1 VQDWTM
7 QKFYHVSKRHTYT
20 DGRNLE
26 NNDTICTR
34 QAMCQEELLTTD
46 GRVMLANRYETLI
59 RVYKE
64 LQIQLRTSIPAIIGM
79 VINKIPWLLSLHFAG
94 NLGTQELAAAA
105 LATTLCNVTGMSLS
119 VGLSSALSTLTG
131 QSRGNTATK
140 SRTLED
146 LESPVRQVTN
156 TKWEGEALLTTQSDQ
171 NTEHY
176 GSQESNVSHTVQEEF
191 APNGPMIY
199 LLRGT
204 FIQLLFVIPVG
215 LWWIHGTQDILIS
228 LGQEHR
234 RAIMTSRYLRILAPG
249 LWGYSINWTLTS
261 WLQAIEMADVP
272 ACAAALAAMIHL
284 PMNLLFI
291 HVFQWGYLGVGA
303 ATVVSQM
310 IQPLYIIL
318 YIFLT
323 DHGKTRV
330 LENIMPSTMNRRH
343 LIDLREI
350 RISILSF
357 YGIFQYLSLA
367 IPGIVIISE
376 WWASELCIF
385 LSGTLRPY
393 PALALDA
400 MTIYQSINT
409 ACFMLPVGCSIS
421 GTTRVGNLLGAGDD
435 GNAHMAANVAVGTA
449 AILSILVGCLLFLT
463 PHTLFPSI
471 FSPDVAVIEEASRL
485 IPLLSIYV
493 VGDGVQTALNGIIKG
508 CGRQF
513 IIMPI
518 VLIAYWIIGVPLAYY
533 FTFVRHNGF
542 MCNDSLF
549 CGVSGLVSGL
559 TIGTWVHMILLAIV
573 VVSTTDWRIEAQKAL
588 KRVSKGIQSSK

>member
-1 VQDWTM
+1 MLQNRFDTLYRA
-7 QKFYHVSKRHTYT
+7 YH
-20 DGRNLE
+20 
-26 NNDTICTR
+26 
-34 QAMCQEELLTTD
+34 
-46 GRVMLANRYETLI
+46 
-59 RVYKE
+59 E

-94 NLGTQELAAAA
+94 NLGSQELSAAA

-131 QSRGNTATK
+131 QSRGRTTK
-140 SRTLED
+140 CQTLQNPERTQQTTEKI
-146 LESPVRQVTN
+146 E
-156 TKWEGEALLTTQSDQ
+156 WEGEPLMMTQYGHSIEQ
-171 NTEHY
+171 YGTE
-176 GSQESNVSHTVQEEF
+176 ESNVNCTLEEKF
-191 APNGPMIY
+191 IPNGPIIY
-199 LLRGT
+199 LTRGI

-215 LWWIHGTQDILIS
+215 LWWIHGIQSFLIT
-228 LGQEHR
+228 LGQEHQ
-234 RAIMTSRYLRILAPG
+234 RAIMTARYLRILAPG

-272 ACAAALAAMIHL
+272 AYAAAIAAMLHL

-291 HVFQWGYLGVGA
+291 HVLKWGYLGVGA
-303 ATVVSQM
+303 ATAVSQT
-310 IQPLYIIL
+310 IQPLYIVL

-323 DHGKTRV
+323 KHGRKRV
-330 LENIMPSTMNRRH
+330 LEHILPSSMNRNH
-343 LIDLREI
+343 LMDRREI
-350 RISILSF
+350 RMAILSLS
-357 YGIFQYLSLA
+357 GILQYLSLA

-421 GTTRVGNLLGAGDD
+421 GTTRVGNSLGAGDEL
-435 GNAHMAANVAVGTA
+435 GAHMAANVAVGSA

-463 PHTLFPSI
+463 PHTLFPSL
-471 FSPDVAVIEEASRL
+471 FSPDREVIEEASRL

-493 VGDGVQTALNGIIKG
+493 IGDGIQSALNGVIKG

-518 VLIAYWIIGVPLAYY
+518 VVIAYWIIGVPLAYY
-533 FTFVRHNGF
+533 FTFINHNGF
-542 MCNDSLF
+542 MCNDSQF

-559 TIGTWVHMILLAIV
+559 TIGTWVHMILLAMV
-573 VVSTTDWRIEAQKAL
+573 VVFTTNWKEEALKAQ
-588 KRVSKGIQSSK
+588 KRVSKEEKLPN